1 MLAEEYYKYPKLQKN
16 AMGWGEPCFPSL
28 SFKGCEC
35 VGYVLFVECIF
46 ECIYIYI
53 YTRVYRLLCI
63 ICIVIFL

>member
-46 ECIYIYI
+46 ECIYIY
-53 YTRVYRLLCI
+53 TRVYRLLCI